1 MHEVKLP
8 DGITTLFPLHLDDG
22 DAHLAGEDE
31 LLVRYLNGG
40 PGTREGVEAYFR
52 HCREQWEIAG
62 SLRAFGIR
70 AGADEALAGTIDLR
84 FEGEGLTPVP
94 VR

>member
-1 MHEVKLP
+1 MVLYAPIVWSAGGELAGGH
-8 DGITTLFPLHLDDG
+8 GCDDG
-22 DAHLAGEDE
+22 
-31 LLVRYLNGG
+31 NGG
-40 PGTREGVEAYFR
+40 PGTHEGVEAYFR
-52 HCREQWEIAG
+52 HGREQWEIAG
-62 SLRAFGIR
+62 SLRAFVIR